1 MTGII
6 RCGVHGALARGDA
19 VRGRRGRDEGEE
31 GMGRNKSLAAAIAH
45 VRGQNIGGDTML
57 VFG

>member
-1 MTGII
+1 ME
-6 RCGVHGALARGDA
+6 RMELWRGVTPSG
-19 VRGRRGRDEGEE
+19 EGEE
-31 GMGRNKSLAAAIAH
+31 GVRMGRNKGLAAAIAH